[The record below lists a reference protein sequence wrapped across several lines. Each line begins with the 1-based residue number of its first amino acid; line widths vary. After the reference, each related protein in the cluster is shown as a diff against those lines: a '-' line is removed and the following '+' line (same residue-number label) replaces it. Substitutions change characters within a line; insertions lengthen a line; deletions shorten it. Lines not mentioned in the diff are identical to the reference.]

1 MNIENKSQV
10 EAEKEI
16 LNENISKNI
25 ENLNEENLSEFDEN
39 LIFEIKNLSEKN
51 LLTDDKIKFY

>member
-1 MNIENKSQV
+1 MNIENKSQT
-10 EAEKEI
+10 ETEKKI

-25 ENLNEENLSEFDEN
+25 NNLNKENLSEFDKN